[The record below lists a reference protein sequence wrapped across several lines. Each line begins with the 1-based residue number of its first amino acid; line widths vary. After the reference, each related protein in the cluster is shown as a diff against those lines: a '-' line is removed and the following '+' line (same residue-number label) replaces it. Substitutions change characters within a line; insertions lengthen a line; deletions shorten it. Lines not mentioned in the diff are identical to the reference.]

1 MTHSRLLAVLL
12 TLCVLLTGCVPREKM
27 SPTAIDITG
36 LEYGKDFKLS
46 DPGGKE
52 RTLKEFRG
60 KVVMVFFG
68 FTQCPDVCPT
78 ALYRAAEVKKKLG
91 EEGSKFQTIF
101 VTVDPER
108 DTPTLLKDY
117 THAFDDSF
125 LGLYTDLEN
134 TRKTADD
141 FRIYYA
147 KVSTGSTY
155 TMDHTAISYLYD
167 TKGNIRIGIKP
178 NASID
183 DVTQDVR
190 FLLQN

>member
-1 MTHSRLLAVLL
+1 
-12 TLCVLLTGCVPREKM
+12 M